1 MPLNMLIYVD
11 ETALSEQAARLA
23 AQIAAP
29 AGAAVTL
36 LAVANSAA
44 EQTRVRAALEYVQ
57 QLLPA
62 PAQEIM
68 RPGRA
73 AHELLGEA
81 GTGRYD
87 LIVVRSRGRRGWQ
100 RLAFGSLAARLARFS
115 PIPVIIVKGPSHP
128 QVRRILA
135 CSAADVPSD
144 RVARWSGRLAGWLGA
159 ELTLMHVMS
168 QLALSPR
175 ASLDELD
182 DTAEEAIAE
191 QTREG
196 RHLARQLE
204 VARAHA
210 AQAAQAA
217 GRETTTRARLRH
229 GLVMDEVTAEAIQG
243 SYDLVIIGGHQAP
256 ATFEGADRMRAYLL
270 EDVAD
275 QIVMALQRPVMVV
288 KGE

>member
-1 MPLNMLIYVD
+1 MPLAILMYVD
-11 ETALSEQAARLA
+11 ETALSEQATRFG

-36 LAVANSAA
+36 LAVANTAA
-44 EQTRVRAALEYVQ
+44 EQARVRAALERAQ
-57 QLLPA
+57 RLLPG

-68 RPGRA
+68 RPGRGV
-73 AHELLGEA
+73 HELLREA
-81 GTGRYD
+81 ETGRYD

-100 RLAFGSLAARLARFS
+100 RLAFGSLAARLARYS
-115 PIPVIIVKGPSHP
+115 PIPVIIVKGPARP
-128 QVRRILA
+128 GVRRILA

-168 QLALSPR
+168 QLALSPS
-175 ASLDELD
+175 ATLDQLY

-204 VARAHA
+204 VARTHA
-210 AQAAQAA
+210 TQAAQAA
-217 GRETTTRARLRH
+217 GRQSTVRARLRH
-229 GLVMDEVTAEAIQG
+229 GLVVDEVTAEAVQG
-243 SYDLVIIGGHQAP
+243 DYDLVIIGGHQAP
-256 ATFEGADRMRAYLL
+256 TTFEGADRMRAYLL